1 MYQIGRPRGRRLVV
15 TRPRRI
21 SLSRVPLFPSIRLP
35 VLSLS
40 FLRHARV
47 PGLFAL
53 IAVCALGACRT
64 AAPRSEPSLTA
75 GVRSAD
81 NSASRTSPND
91 LPAVE
96 PLATFDTAW
105 AIIERTHWD
114 TAYNGV
120 DWNALRDSLRPRA
133 AAAGTQGELR
143 RVLMQMVSSLNQS
156 HFSIIPQ
163 EISDVAIGGTQNAS
177 AARDAQVGL
186 TVRWIN
192 NAVVVTAVESGS
204 AADRAGVRSGWI
216 VRTVEQDS
224 IADIVRRLPGDMD
237 PRRVA
242 LTAFS
247 LSENGLRGASGTTV
261 NASFIDHA
269 GAVQTRALQREA
281 LPGQLVKFGNLPPQL
296 SQLDWERREVDGKT
310 LGVISFNIWMPVLV
324 REFDI
329 AMDSLRNSDGI
340 IIDVRGNFGG
350 VGGMSMGIA
359 GHFVDTVIPVGLM
372 KTRAQE
378 IKFAINPRRVNTAN
392 QRVTPFAG
400 PVAIVV
406 DELSISTTEIF
417 AGGMQSL
424 SRARI
429 IGSQTA
435 GQALPAVAER
445 LPNGD
450 ILYHAI
456 ANFLSPSG
464 ASIEGDGV
472 FPDERIVLTK
482 ESLRDG
488 RDPALE
494 AALRWAANA
503 PPPGPV
509 TGPRITP

>member
-1 MYQIGRPRGRRLVV
+1 MAAADSAGKPA
-15 TRPRRI
+15 
-21 SLSRVPLFPSIRLP
+21 PS
-35 VLSLS
+35 
-40 FLRHARV
+40 
-47 PGLFAL
+47 
-53 IAVCALGACRT
+53 
-64 AAPRSEPSLTA
+64 EM
-75 GVRSAD
+75 
-81 NSASRTSPND
+81 
-91 LPAVE
+91 PAIE

-120 DWNALRDSLRPRA
+120 NWTALRDSLRPRA
-133 AAAGTQGELR
+133 AAARTQGELR
-143 RVLMQMVSSLNQS
+143 RVLMQMVGSLNQS

-163 EISDVAIGGTQNAS
+163 EISDVATGGAQSSS

-186 TVRWIN
+186 TVRWIDDE
-192 NAVVVTAVESGS
+192 VVVTAVDSGS

-216 VRTVEQDS
+216 LRAVEQDS
-224 IADIVRRLPGDMD
+224 IAYIVRGLPEDMD

-247 LSENGLRGASGTTV
+247 LSENALRGAVGSTV
-261 NASFIDHA
+261 NATFIDEA
-269 GAVQTRALQREA
+269 GAVQTRAMQREA
-281 LPGQLVKFGNLPPQL
+281 LRGQLVKFGNLPPQL
-296 SQLDWERREVDGKT
+296 SRLDWERREVEGKT
-310 LGVISFNIWMPVLV
+310 IGVISFNIWMPVLV
-324 REFDI
+324 REFDL

-472 FPDERIVLTK
+472 FPDERITL
-482 ESLRDG
+482 SRDALRNG

-494 AALRWAANA
+494 AALTWAANA
-503 PPPGPV
+503 PPPGAV